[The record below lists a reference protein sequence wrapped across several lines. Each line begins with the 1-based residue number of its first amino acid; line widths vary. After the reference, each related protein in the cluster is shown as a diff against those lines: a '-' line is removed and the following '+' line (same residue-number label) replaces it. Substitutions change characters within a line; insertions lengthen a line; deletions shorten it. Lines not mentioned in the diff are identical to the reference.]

1 MLECFKVVFIS
12 CHSLL
17 HLPAA
22 PARFAEVGRID
33 GQVDMFC
40 ITEKGSR
47 ALVMTQS
54 VHDMVQLVKF
64 RLHKSTSTNYTDFV
78 FFEAILELSRQGW
91 SHEVPQGV
99 KRLGPYKQGK
109 QKIWYL
115 ASQTAVQYLHVLL
128 YADQMFQKG
137 CLAEVYHCQPAGY
150 YKTILDL
157 FKRSPELMKE
167 VKPNQPLAYYKM
179 WKQKKHGRTNHGH
192 SAPATDA
199 RTSSAFAAIGD
210 LEVEEGW
217 TEPGGNSV
225 KSSACTH
232 THAHTYTYRELGT
245 RTCFST
251 QGLVLQNSTNRS
263 FQPTTHDVQC
273 IYLPLQCF
281 QPSRLKFPGV

>member
-1 MLECFKVVFIS
+1 MVLGFTNS
-12 CHSLL
+12 CSVSSC
-17 HLPAA
+17 AA
-22 PARFAEVGRID
+22 LCRPNVSE
-33 GQVDMFC
+33 
-40 ITEKGSR
+40 
-47 ALVMTQS
+47 
-54 VHDMVQLVKF
+54 
-64 RLHKSTSTNYTDFV
+64 RL
-78 FFEAILELSRQGW
+78 
-91 SHEVPQGV
+91 
-99 KRLGPYKQGK
+99 
-109 QKIWYL
+109 
-115 ASQTAVQYLHVLL
+115 
-128 YADQMFQKG
+128 FQKG